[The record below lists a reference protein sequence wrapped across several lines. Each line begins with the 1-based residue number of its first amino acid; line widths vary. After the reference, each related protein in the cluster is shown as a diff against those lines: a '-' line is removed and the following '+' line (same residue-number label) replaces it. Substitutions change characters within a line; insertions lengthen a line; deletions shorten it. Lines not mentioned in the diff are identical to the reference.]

1 MLFLSLAMISC
12 KQEAKETANLE
23 TLSGEFLYIEEDN
36 HTGPAAVIN
45 KGTEVYGVVINEKM
59 KELQEKCNAFKK
71 DKYDMI
77 PVVVK
82 GIIKPN
88 PVENAW
94 KEVVEI
100 KEIVSVT
107 APSENQ
113 EKTIIV
119 K

>member
-1 MLFLSLAMISC
+1 MMSC
-12 KQEAKETANLE
+12 KQDAKEAKETANLE
-23 TLSGEFLYIEEDN
+23 TLTGEFLFIEKDN

-45 KGTEVYGVVINEKM
+45 KGTEVYGVVIDDKM
-59 KELQEKCNAFKK
+59 KELQKRCDAFKK

-94 KEVVEI
+94 KELVEI

-107 APSENQ
+107 APKADQ
-113 EKTIIV
+113 EKAIIV